1 MIQITYTHRNG
12 VRQLTPV
19 TIAIDPEKIVSIT
32 DSGLYALIEYGE
44 TFDRRRQPVTYK
56 LTTSRAA
63 ILAEIDGTYDTKE
76 TLALTVLWSN
86 TEEYKPHNV
95 ASYAL
100 DLQERYI
107 VDMRDAVAWINQT
120 KVSCV
125 RIEFVPASF
134 VPVIIFVQGT
144 LDDLVPDIPAAVTTT
159 TTEEPEVTTT
169 TEEETATTTEEEGG
183 RTTTEEETVT
193 TTEEEVVT
201 TTSEEPAV
209 TTTTSTAG

>member
-32 DSGLYALIEYGE
+32 DSGVYALIEYGE

-63 ILAEIDGTYDTKE
+63 ILDEIAGTYDTKE

-86 TEEYKPHNV
+86 TEEYKPYNV

-107 VDMRDAVAWINQT
+107 VDMRDAVALINQT

-144 LDDLVPDIPAAVTTT
+144 LDGLVPDIPAAVTTT
-159 TTEEPEVTTT
+159 TEEPTVTT

-193 TTEEEVVT
+193 TTEEEVAT

-209 TTTTSTAG
+209 TTTTSPDR

>member
-1 MIQITYTHRNG
+1 MIQITYTHKNG

-86 TEEYKPHNV
+86 TEEYKPYNV

-120 KVSCV
+120 KTACV

-134 VPVIIFVQGT
+134 VPVIIFVQGD
-144 LDDLVPDIPAAVTTT
+144 LDSLVSDIPAAVTTT
-159 TTEEPEVTTT
+159 TEEPVVTTT
-169 TEEETATTTEEEGG
+169 TDEETATTTEEEVV
-183 RTTTEEETVT
+183 TT

-201 TTSEEPAV
+201 TTSEEPSV
-209 TTTTSTAG
+209 TTTTSPVR